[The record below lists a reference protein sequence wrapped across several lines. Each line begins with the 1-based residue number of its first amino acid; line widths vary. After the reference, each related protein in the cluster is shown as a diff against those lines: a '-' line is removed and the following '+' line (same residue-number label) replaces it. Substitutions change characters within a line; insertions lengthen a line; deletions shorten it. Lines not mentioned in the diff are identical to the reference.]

1 MCGNDRCNEHR
12 STRDQ
17 HQNLGEIESL
27 GQEVGIIPTGSGDGF
42 LQARAGLRECCRERA
57 FVASRRRVRRQAHF
71 VLEFADLLPQAA
83 QRLLLLARQATQVHF
98 GQRERLRQ
106 QARLALLEFDEC
118 FAATAELGQR
128 VRGAGIDR
136 RRFRRLCPSPGFRVH
151 LGKQTLFG
159 VDRLPVRGEHL
170 GPLSFAKMQVSEIA
184 LRLLE
189 IAWKAIERAHIERLL
204 VVGDRLLEVVGALA
218 ADAVAVRDRQV
229 VLGRRPVFRK
239 RLPGV
244 DLERL
249 LEVGDGLIEVVG
261 AGAGGILDKAL
272 GEFSLQ
278 GSPKL
283 GVPLLAD
290 QRKCPATQFDP
301 SGHLAQA
308 ARGLIKFCENRLQV
322 GGNRR

>member
-1 MCGNDRCNEHR
+1 M
-12 STRDQ
+12 
-17 HQNLGEIESL
+17 L
-27 GQEVGIIPTGSGDGF
+27 
-42 LQARAGLRECCRERA
+42 
-57 FVASRRRVRRQAHF
+57 
-71 VLEFADLLPQAA
+71 
-83 QRLLLLARQATQVHF
+83 
-98 GQRERLRQ
+98 
-106 QARLALLEFDEC
+106 

-159 VDRLPVRGEHL
+159 VDRLPVCGEHL
-170 GPLSFAKMQVSEIA
+170 GPLSFAKMEVSEIA

-189 IAWKAIERAHIERLL
+189 IAWKAIERAHVERLL
-204 VVGDRLLEVVGALA
+204 VVGDR
-218 ADAVAVRDRQV
+218 
-229 VLGRRPVFRK
+229 
-239 RLPGV
+239 
-244 DLERL
+244 
-249 LEVGDGLIEVVG
+249 LIEVVG